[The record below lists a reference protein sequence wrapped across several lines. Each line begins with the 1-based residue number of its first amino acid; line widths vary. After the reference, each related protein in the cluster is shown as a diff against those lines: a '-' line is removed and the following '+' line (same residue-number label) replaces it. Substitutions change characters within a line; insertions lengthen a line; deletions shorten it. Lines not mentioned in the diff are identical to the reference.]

1 MVAIRDECTRRD
13 LEVDDDVANRLL
25 RVKTGLTDDHGNES
39 GLDLWVHDPGIPGPA
54 RIEQI
59 GDLQVAVLSKPQ
71 IIYGKL
77 QRSNEGLIRDAYD
90 IAHARVKDRRALE
103 TAVNSLD
110 PNHQQRAEMAYGTR
124 SKLMELEPGQILG
137 WSGKTADD
145 QTGCGMR
152 ASHAIHDSRWTRL
165 VIRAQEGRIF
175 AETTNTAG
183 ETLNWLGENGTPI
196 PEAVEHLETAGI
208 ISHLQNQYAGQN
220 CNLADIVRRIAGSVD
235 RLETI
240 VHTEPGPS
248 TNKTPRASVFTG
260 KTGPEPPRIGGPQ
273 RPSQEL
279 PGLGSPSPEPV
290 HENTNTATQSE
301 PDNSRRVVRGAGR
314 EIGGKPKLR
323 KPTGAMAVGRPSPAA
338 NRPSAIAAPKATDG
352 GRRRPRKPRTAAE
365 LIARDQGT
373 RREHDHEDHHPGD
386 DDYKT
391 STMRLSSTRRRHHRR
406 RERPLHRR
414 SAVNEPS
421 QSRLPHRLPEPP
433 DRLLHSVVVNAEV
446 KADRFHAGARIAHLR
461 CLSGDAPVHGH
472 PSDHNEAHVER
483 PTRKSANVFL
493 PGRSLDADFYHGLL
507 RTRVAAHVR
516 VAGRLLPTGPGRSTV
531 TWTRRQDR
539 ASAGARMCGRDEY
552 HEALGSEPAAAGQGQ
567 RLLAQGRRRR
577 LAPTPPTFAPPATTV
592 VVRVGGRTQITLI
605 FVRIHWVSI
614 APPGRPTPRRRSR
627 IPSSRSQILR
637 LRSCWD
643 CPVRC

>member
-1 MVAIRDECTRRD
+1 MNGHGLPEPARQLWRDYGDILRRELGPLGAANWQLGGGTVLAKDWHHRRSFDLDITIATTVDSRKTRTAMVAIRDECTRRD

-260 KTGPEPPRIGGPQ
+260 ETGPEPPRIGGPQ

-290 HENTNTATQSE
+290 HEDTNTATQSE
-301 PDNSRRVVRGAGR
+301 PDNTRTVVRGAGR
-314 EIGGKPKLR
+314 EVGGKPRTQHK
-323 KPTGAMAVGRPSPAA
+323 
-338 NRPSAIAAPKATDG
+338 
-352 GRRRPRKPRTAAE
+352 RRNT
-365 LIARDQGT
+365 
-373 RREHDHEDHHPGD
+373 
-386 DDYKT
+386 
-391 STMRLSSTRRRHHRR
+391 
-406 RERPLHRR
+406 
-414 SAVNEPS
+414 
-421 QSRLPHRLPEPP
+421 QSR
-433 DRLLHSVVVNAEV
+433 
-446 KADRFHAGARIAHLR
+446 
-461 CLSGDAPVHGH
+461 
-472 PSDHNEAHVER
+472 
-483 PTRKSANVFL
+483 
-493 PGRSLDADFYHGLL
+493 
-507 RTRVAAHVR
+507 
-516 VAGRLLPTGPGRSTV
+516 
-531 TWTRRQDR
+531 
-539 ASAGARMCGRDEY
+539 
-552 HEALGSEPAAAGQGQ
+552 
-567 RLLAQGRRRR
+567 
-577 LAPTPPTFAPPATTV
+577 
-592 VVRVGGRTQITLI
+592 
-605 FVRIHWVSI
+605 
-614 APPGRPTPRRRSR
+614 
-627 IPSSRSQILR
+627 SS
-637 LRSCWD
+637 
-643 CPVRC
+643 